1 MSTTF
6 ILDTCVLSEASKR
19 RPNASVVQF
28 LETVPDLRLPTAV
41 LMEVQLGITQV
52 SATDPVRAVKL
63 GNWYQWVMSAGFPI
77 LDTTREVAE
86 IWGVLAADPRLRNLV
101 VGHAHAKHPRNGQ
114 DVHIAAFALAHRLP
128 IATMNLRD
136 FELIDRCYP
145 LPGLYNPSDGRW
157 HVRIEPMFP
166 RGEVGRKMVLAP

>member
-1 MSTTF
+1 MLETF

-19 RPNASVVQF
+19 KPNPAVLQF

-52 SATDPVRAVKL
+52 SATDPVRAVRL

-101 VGHAHAKHPRNGQ
+101 VGHAHAKRPRNGQ

-145 LPGLYNPSDGRW
+145 LPGLYNPLEGRW
-157 HVRIEPMFP
+157 HVQIEPLFQ
-166 RGEVGRKMVLAP
+166 EVENKRKSVLAQ